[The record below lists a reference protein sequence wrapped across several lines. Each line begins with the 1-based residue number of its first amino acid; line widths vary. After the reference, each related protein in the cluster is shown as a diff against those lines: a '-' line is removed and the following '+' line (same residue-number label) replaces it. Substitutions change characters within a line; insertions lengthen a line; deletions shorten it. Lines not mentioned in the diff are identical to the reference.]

1 MRFLLLTG
9 RPLREPIARY
19 GPFVMNTS
27 EEIIQAI
34 RDYQRGTFL
43 GKGRHLST
51 VMEYLHAYVERVLT
65 KELQGLGAAH
75 RLPDA
80 QALRPA
86 ARGGDGGPGAEP

>member
-43 GKGRHLST
+43 GKRALLGHTRLDTTQVYASIRPPQLKRA
-51 VMEYLHAYVERVLT
+51 VAFYEEKAIEILT
-65 KELQGLGAAH
+65 K
-75 RLPDA
+75 
-80 QALRPA
+80 
-86 ARGGDGGPGAEP
+86 

>member
-34 RDYQRGTFL
+34 QDYQRGTFL
-43 GKGRHLST
+43 GKGRH
-51 VMEYLHAYVERVLT
+51 HAEIAQDFPVLVAVVHN
-65 KELQGLGAAH
+65 K
-75 RLPDA
+75 
-80 QALRPA
+80 
-86 ARGGDGGPGAEP
+86 